1 MENEK
6 ISPRRLL
13 YRELISKCRERG
25 LSNDELIVIGAMSSC
40 KKSVDKFGE
49 LEAIK
54 IAIRAVDRSH
64 NSDEV
69 FRNVRKDLQ
78 I

>member
-6 ISPRRLL
+6 MPPIRLL
-13 YRELISKCRERG
+13 YRELILKCREKG
-25 LSNDELIVIGAMSSC
+25 LTKDEIIVIGAMASDQESE
-40 KKSVDKFGE
+40 DRFGE
-49 LEAIK
+49 LEAIRV
-54 IAIRAVDRSH
+54 AIKAVERSR